1 MTQPYGGSGSY
12 PQGPVGPGVP
22 PSQGGWNAPPPP
34 RNKLLPWLIGA
45 AVIVVALAGVLAF
58 VLLKA
63 DDNAPSENA
72 AASRS
77 TQADQRGDIDGNA
90 VVPPDAD
97 QEELPG
103 DVIPPEDGGGAYWEH
118 SMDKAAAFM
127 DDVVLGDYPSAISH
141 GSQDF
146 QAVFSD
152 GTELFGQQIAE
163 ATNGGTLGDYSL
175 DWATYDAT
183 VDADVVSI
191 TITME
196 EGWPDDF
203 TVLVSEED
211 GYLVVVGFE

>member
-1 MTQPYGGSGSY
+1 VERPAAAEEQAAALADRRGRHRGRPRRC
-12 PQGPVGPGVP
+12 PRLRAAQGRRQR
-22 PSQGGWNAPPPP
+22 PSQ
-34 RNKLLPWLIGA
+34 
-45 AVIVVALAGVLAF
+45 
-58 VLLKA
+58 
-63 DDNAPSENA
+63 NA

-191 TITME
+191 TIIME

>member
-1 MTQPYGGSGSY
+1 MTQPCGGSGSY

-77 TQADQRGDIDGNA
+77 TQADQGGHRRQRGRPTGRRPGGA
-90 VVPPDAD
+90 A
-97 QEELPG
+97 G

-118 SMDKAAAFM
+118 STDKAAAFM
-127 DDVVLGDYPSAISH
+127 DDVILGDYPSAISH

-175 DWATYDAT
+175 DRATYDAT

-191 TITME
+191 TIIME
-196 EGWPDDF
+196 EGWADDF

-211 GYLVVVGFE
+211 DHLVVVGFE

>member
-1 MTQPYGGSGSY
+1 
-12 PQGPVGPGVP
+12 VGPGVP
-22 PSQGGWNAPPPP
+22 PSQGGWNAPPP

-63 DDNAPSENA
+63 DDNDPSENA

-77 TQADQRGDIDGNA
+77 TQADDQRGDVDGDA

-103 DVIPPEDGGGAYWEH
+103 GVIPPEDGGGAYCEH
-118 SMDKAAAFM
+118 SMDKATAFM
-127 DDVVLGDYPSAISH
+127 DDVILGDYPSAISH

-163 ATNGGTLGDYSL
+163 ATNEGTLYNHSADYVQ
-175 DWATYDAT
+175 YDT
-183 VDADVVSI
+183 VNQADAVHMSI
-191 TITME
+191 EME
-196 EGWPDDF
+196 EGWIGDF
-203 TVLVSEED
+203 EVLVSEEN
-211 GYLVVVGFE
+211 GYLVVVGFQ